1 MTTLALLRP
10 MTEADVNPATDLLR
24 RGQWG
29 ERDAFFRYAIRQ
41 PFVRPVLAERDGQ
54 IVGTGVASAHGAV
67 GWIGTIFV
75 AESERGQGLGRALT
89 EATMADLRDL
99 GCETQVLVAT
109 DLGRPIYERLGFATR
124 TFYRTFELEGR
135 ISADGETPD
144 DGIRRFS
151 AADLDDAAALDAQ
164 ATGEERRG
172 VLAAMT
178 DVEGGL
184 VLRSPG
190 GMLEGFVLRAPWGG
204 GATVAASLAAALRL
218 LDARRLR
225 AGPDRLVRV
234 GTPLE
239 NAAGM
244 KALEAAGWRPTWTAR
259 RMELGPLVPWRPD
272 CLWGQFN
279 MAIG

>member
-1 MTTLALLRP
+1 MTPSDIA
-10 MTEADVNPATDLLR
+10 PAADLLR
-24 RGQWG
+24 RGHWG
-29 ERDAFFRYAIRQ
+29 ERDAFFRYAVEQ
-41 PFVRPVLAERDGQ
+41 PFVRPVLAERDGE

-67 GWIGTIFV
+67 GWVGTIFV
-75 AESERGQGLGRALT
+75 AESERGHGLGRALT
-89 EATMADLRDL
+89 EATMAELQHL

-109 DLGRPIYERLGFATR
+109 DMGRPVYERLGFATR

-135 ISADGETPD
+135 LAADGDEPD
-144 DGIRRFS
+144 GGVRRFTAS
-151 AADLDDAAALDAQ
+151 DLDDAAELDAR

-172 VLAAMT
+172 VLAAMA

-184 VLRSPG
+184 ALRSPDG
-190 GMLEGFVLRAPWGG
+190 AFEGFVLRAPWGG
-204 GATVAASLAAALRL
+204 GATVAASIDAALRL

-225 AGPDRLVRV
+225 AGPDHLVRV

-239 NAAGM
+239 NTAGM
-244 KALEAAGWRPTWTAR
+244 KGLEAAGWRPTWTAR
-259 RMELGPLVPWRPD
+259 RMELGPAVRWQPG